1 MKRDMGL
8 IRDLMLKL
16 EALEFP
22 HNAVLTLSGGD
33 EELAVD
39 GYSHDQISY
48 HLILIREAGFLQDAN
63 YSAMR
68 GGISFKA
75 FSWEG
80 HDFLDSVRD
89 PDVWERT
96 QSTMKKAGGFSFDL
110 VKAMAK
116 GFLKKKIEQL
126 TDVEID
132 I

>member
-8 IRDLMLKL
+8 IRDLMLRL
-16 EALEFP
+16 EALDFP
-22 HNAVLTLSGGD
+22 RNAVLTLSGSD

-39 GYSHDQISY
+39 GYSQDQISY
-48 HLILIREAGFLQDAN
+48 HLVLIREAGFLQDAN
-63 YSAMR
+63 YSAVR

-116 GFLKKKIEQL
+116 GFLKKKIEKL
-126 TDVEID
+126 TDIEID